1 MSRNTRKRD
10 FKHTVELEVCGE
22 YVAGKGIQLTSGKV
36 KSGRDDAGSLTE
48 SSRTV
53 DGNVVGSILSYL
65 VTWDA
70 YVEGW
75 KPEGYVPSGFFLS
88 FPHFT

>member
-1 MSRNTRKRD
+1 MSRNKRKRN

-22 YVAGKGIQLTSGKV
+22 YVAGKGIRLTPGKV

-53 DGNVVGSILSYL
+53 DGNVVGSVL
-65 VTWDA
+65 VISGDLGCLRGR
-70 YVEGW
+70 VEA
-75 KPEGYVPSGFFLS
+75 
-88 FPHFT
+88 